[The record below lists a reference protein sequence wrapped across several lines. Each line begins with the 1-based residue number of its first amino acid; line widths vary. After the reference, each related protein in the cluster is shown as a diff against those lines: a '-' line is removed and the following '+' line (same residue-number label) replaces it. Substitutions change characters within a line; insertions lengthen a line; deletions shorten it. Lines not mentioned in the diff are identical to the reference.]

1 MSEATD
7 AEPSSKER
15 KAAALARASLFEGL
29 EQPDI
34 DRLADLSKTS
44 TYRSGD
50 MIFQKG
56 DLSRSLYVIDRGRVK
71 ISTDSPDGREVALN
85 LLGPGDVF
93 GEIALIDGGA
103 RTADAIACEPC
114 RLLQLDRA
122 DLTPLLE
129 REPALTM
136 RMLVALTGRVRW
148 IADRFED
155 SLFLDLGAR
164 LAKRLLFLGDHFGID
179 SPRGRRLSVSLPQRE
194 LAAHMGV
201 SRETVNRLLQQWRA
215 SGLIMIDRGVLVLTN
230 LEQLS
235 KLAQPG

>member
-1 MSEATD
+1 MSEATV
-7 AEPSSKER
+7 AEPSSRER

-29 EQPDI
+29 RQEDL
-34 DRLADLSKTS
+34 DRLADLAKAA

-50 MIFQKG
+50 LIFQKG
-56 DLSRSLYVIDRGRVK
+56 DLSRSLYVIDKGRVK
-71 ISTDSPDGREVALN
+71 IATDGADGREVALN
-85 LLGPGDVF
+85 LLGPGAVF

-122 DLTPLLE
+122 DLVPLLE
-129 REPALTM
+129 REPGLTM

-148 IADRFED
+148 ISDRFED
-155 SLFLDLGAR
+155 SLFLDLSAR
-164 LAKRLLFLGDHFGID
+164 LAKRLLFLGEHFGVD

-194 LAAHMGV
+194 LASHMGV
-201 SRETVNRLLQQWRA
+201 TRETVNRLLQQWRA
-215 SGLIMIDRGVLVLTN
+215 SGLILIDRGVLVLTD

-235 KLAQPG
+235 RLAQPG